1 MTNSNNLQTIRKKLV
16 DAVVEVSSWNEA
28 MITLA
33 HKPRDGRDTEIV
45 DMIDHAHAIH
55 DYAEQLLTLLRGY
68 QIQKDIL
75 RAEKEQATQAMVR
88 GLNA

>member
-16 DAVVEVSSWNEA
+16 DAVVEVGSWNEA

-68 QIQKDIL
+68 NQITE
-75 RAEKEQATQAMVR
+75 EKEQATQAMVR